1 MRGTGP
7 QVRWGRE
14 TDRKGGRRE
23 GGRERGTHPEIL
35 TFLDIISPNR
45 GTARREIDTGLIIGL
60 LPFKS
65 RVLEMFGLG
74 NLCKIA
80 TNRFT
85 RRHVTYSRCD

>member
-1 MRGTGP
+1 MCVGWDLKSDGGER
-7 QVRWGRE
+7 QIGRE
-14 TDRKGGRRE
+14 E

-65 RVLEMFGLG
+65 RVLEMFG
-74 NLCKIA
+74 
-80 TNRFT
+80 
-85 RRHVTYSRCD
+85 

>member
-1 MRGTGP
+1 MGQRER
-7 QVRWGRE
+7 QIGRE
-14 TDRKGGRRE
+14 E

-65 RVLEMFGLG
+65 RVLEMFGGG

-80 TNRFT
+80 TNRCT
-85 RRHVTYSRCD
+85 RRHVTYSWCD